1 MPETKNNEVEKPAK
15 SKKSLLKWL
24 ILLILLAVLG
34 AGGFF
39 AYQHFFTG
47 KGDLQDAVAPGE
59 NAGSQEEGV
68 AEDTKNSRS
77 QMFSMPSFVV
87 NLSDPLGRR
96 YLKMSLEIEV
106 RDETALEETEK
117 AMPRIKDAL
126 LLLLSSKSYEDLSSM
141 EDKIALK
148 NEILSRLVQI
158 VGSGTISNVYFTEF
172 IIQ

>member
-1 MPETKNNEVEKPAK
+1 MPETKNNEVEEPVK
-15 SKKSLLKWL
+15 SKKSILKWL
-24 ILLILLAVLG
+24 ILVILLAVLG

-39 AYQHFFTG
+39 AYQHFFID
-47 KGDLQDAVAPGE
+47 KSAPQDSAAPGE
-59 NAGSQEEGV
+59 KAGSQGENL
-68 AEDTKNSRS
+68 AEDKKNQRS

-87 NLSDPLGRR
+87 NLADPLGRR
-96 YLKMSLEIEV
+96 YLKMSLELEV
-106 RDETALEETEK
+106 RDETALEATEK

-158 VGSGTISNVYFTEF
+158 VGTGTISNVYFTEF